1 MDIQDPGFRF
11 APPWAS
17 GVYHAFGVPLRSELL
32 KLPYCRAFFYAV
44 GVRSA
49 GLLSSR
55 PSRLRQGFVG
65 QAPTSPRLR
74 RASRDGTSSVPKRAK
89 QKSATPL
96 QNLATRR
103 GFSAESKSVNR
114 ARNGGHGIQ
123 ARCAARMRLLIVEA
137 LPSD

>member
-65 QAPTSPRLR
+65 QAGTVRLACLNALNR
-74 RASRDGTSSVPKRAK
+74 NQQRPCRIWRRDGVFQR
-89 QKSATPL
+89 
-96 QNLATRR
+96 NLNPSTVHAMEGMVSRR
-103 GFSAESKSVNR
+103 VAPRG
-114 ARNGGHGIQ
+114 
-123 ARCAARMRLLIVEA
+123 CAF
-137 LPSD
+137 